1 MSGQAWHR
9 QDIIAA
15 VRKTG
20 TNLRRLSLAK
30 GFAEAT
36 LLRSLD
42 RRWPNCHAVIARHL
56 GVSCHAIWPHWYEPN
71 GRPRFRL
78 RQDLRRYAAP
88 VTHEAA

>member
-1 MSGQAWHR
+1 MSAQGWHR
-9 QDIIAA
+9 QDVIAA

-20 TNLRRLSLAK
+20 TSLRRLALQK

-56 GVSCHAIWPHWYEPN
+56 GVSCNEIWPQWYEPS
-71 GRPRFRL
+71 GRPRHRL
-78 RQDLRRYAAP
+78 RQDLRRYAP
-88 VTHEAA
+88 PTVHEAA